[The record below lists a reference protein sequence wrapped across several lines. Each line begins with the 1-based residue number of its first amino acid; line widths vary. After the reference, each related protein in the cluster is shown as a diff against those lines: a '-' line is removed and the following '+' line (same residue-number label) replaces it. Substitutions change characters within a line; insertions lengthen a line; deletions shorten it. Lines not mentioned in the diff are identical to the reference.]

1 MKQETGKHHRLAMT
15 QRVPRTNYIHY
26 FHNIY
31 QHPIRSP
38 DMKRP
43 DTIDSPCS
51 FTNLQLEV
59 RLSASPDSSENQ
71 QVYRD
76 FDLR

>member
-1 MKQETGKHHRLAMT
+1 
-15 QRVPRTNYIHY
+15 
-26 FHNIY
+26 
-31 QHPIRSP
+31 
-38 DMKRP
+38 MKRP

-76 FDLR
+76 VNTET

>member
-1 MKQETGKHHRLAMT
+1 
-15 QRVPRTNYIHY
+15 
-26 FHNIY
+26 
-31 QHPIRSP
+31 
-38 DMKRP
+38 MKRP

-71 QVYRD
+71 QVCRPAVSEHR
-76 FDLR
+76 DLRGSTHEEMLPVDTCSPVHALTSASSSRIHSLML